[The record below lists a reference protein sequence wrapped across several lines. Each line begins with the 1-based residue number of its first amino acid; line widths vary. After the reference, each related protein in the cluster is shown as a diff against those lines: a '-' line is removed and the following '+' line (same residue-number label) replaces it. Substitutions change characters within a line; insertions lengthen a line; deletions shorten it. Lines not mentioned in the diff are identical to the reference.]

1 MPTQQSERHWRR
13 LSNNSS
19 YFQTIDNSCKFAQPE
34 RVMKNQLGVLS
45 QPETAKYYE

>member
-1 MPTQQSERHWRR
+1 M
-13 LSNNSS
+13 
-19 YFQTIDNSCKFAQPE
+19 IDNSSKFAQPE